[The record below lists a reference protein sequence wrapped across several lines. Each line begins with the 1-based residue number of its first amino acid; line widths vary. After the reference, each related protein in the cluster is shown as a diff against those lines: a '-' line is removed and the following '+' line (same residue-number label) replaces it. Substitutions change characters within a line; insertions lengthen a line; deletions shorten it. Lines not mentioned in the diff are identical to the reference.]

1 MRKMSDFIRAIEGE
15 PTLPF
20 FVRSF
25 AKSAGGGSS
34 KKDDD
39 DDEDDDDDDD
49 DDDDE
54 DDDPDADKT
63 DEELRDE
70 LKKTRASLAKANG
83 QSAKRRKALRERE
96 RELEEARR
104 PKPKKKADDDD
115 DGPDLDTIRH
125 EAKAE
130 GEKAGTLRAKRAE
143 AKAAL
148 LSAGVNPA
156 RVVKATGL
164 LDLDELDLDDDG
176 LDGVEEAIEAR
187 SQGGGLD
194 EHPGEEGHTEGDGG
208 EGGHQAALVG
218 AEVGEGHAQHRLSSP
233 AP

>member
-39 DDEDDDDDDD
+39 DDEDDDDDD

-96 RELEEARR
+96 RELEEARK
-104 PKPKKKADDDD
+104 PKPRKKADDDD

-176 LDGVEEAIEAR
+176 LDGVEEAIEDLRKEWPELFAKKRTRQSSVAGERDRDGVSKR
-187 SQGGGLD
+187 SKPKTAS
-194 EHPGEEGHTEGDGG
+194 EK
-208 EGGHQAALVG
+208 AAEQLLG
-218 AEVGEGHAQHRLSSP
+218 R
-233 AP
+233 